1 MGSIRSTFVRVNS
14 DPTYRARFLKDLVS
28 TLEKEGSRLTT
39 KEGEDLTK
47 LVRTLGKHLTK
58 LGELPRGYDARIDEV
73 EGKPSRR
80 EGGDPGP
87 LII

>member
-14 DPTYRARFLKDLVS
+14 DPTYRARFLKDPIS
-28 TLEKEGSRLTT
+28 TLEKEGIKLTT

-47 LVRTLGKHLTK
+47 LVRTLEKHLTK
-58 LGELPRGYDARIDEV
+58 LGELPRGYDALIDEV
-73 EGKPSRR
+73 EGKRSVR
-80 EGGDPGP
+80 ESGDPGP